1 MNQMNG
7 TRYRMGRNVVK
18 KDINRIRKEGGGI
31 KVNVDH

>member
-7 TRYRMGRNVVK
+7 TRYRMGRNVIK
-18 KDINRIRKEGGGI
+18 KDINRIRKGEI